1 MRRVEERTIQR
12 AKPLCPTRRRD
23 NVRVRP
29 PIHRKANARV
39 ERTSLRWAH
48 RLNAQ
53 STARWSPKSIVVRR
67 QWWVC
72 AEVLQAQCGERCS
85 LLLRQRMPRTRLREK
100 SLSLRVLVRP
110 ASRPPPLWRIRV
122 RHTRRA
128 ASRAKRGTAESKS
141 RSKNNLFFVTFA
153 KASNPKLGG
162 KAGVLESFS
171 NTSSISDV
179 IVLVSCD
186 TSSL

>member
-12 AKPLCPTRRRD
+12 VKPLCPTRRRD

-29 PIHRKANARV
+29 SIHRKANARV

-110 ASRPPPLWRIRV
+110 ASRPPPPWRIRV

-153 KASNPKLGG
+153 KASNPKTGRQG
-162 KAGVLESFS
+162 WRSRIIFEHFFNK
-171 NTSSISDV
+171 
-179 IVLVSCD
+179 
-186 TSSL
+186 